1 MINVDR
7 KMESLSRLKKI
18 IDNTSGD
25 IREMWTDK
33 WYALVR
39 EIASD
44 IVGDRDKEQA
54 SRNTE
59 ELKLTL

>member
-1 MINVDR
+1 MDR

-44 IVGDRDKEQA
+44 IVGDRHMEQA